1 MEDIIRYAGVI
12 VRCDD
17 EVLLCKR
24 SNDGDLPGVWS
35 IPAGKLL
42 NDENPTIGAKRE
54 FYEETNVEIYEEI
67 KLCGFIRRTT
77 KDNKHTKGLMYVF
90 LLNVDEKIFPDLK
103 RAKDGFEHTECGYFS
118 LKNLPFQNQNDK
130 LAKLIVNIL
139 SKS

>member
-103 RAKDGFEHTECGYFS
+103 SAKDGFEHTECGYFS

>member
-1 MEDIIRYAGVI
+1 MEDIIRYGGVI
-12 VRCDD
+12 VRYKD

-24 SNDGDLPGVWS
+24 SNEGDLPGVWS

-42 NDENPTIGAKRE
+42 NKENPTTGAKRE
-54 FYEETNVEIYEEI
+54 FYEETNIEIDQEI

-77 KDNKHTKGLMYVF
+77 NDGKNTRGLMYVF
-90 LLNVDEKIFPDLK
+90 LLNVDEKIIPDLK
-103 RAKDGFEHTECGYFS
+103 NAKDGFEHTQCGYFD
-118 LKNLPFQNQNDK
+118 LKNLPFENKNDQ